1 MTDEFREELRAWLEA
16 NSTTRPP
23 DRGAISIMTELRDSP
38 EFIAEA
44 RRKQAEL
51 AAGGWGAIMWPKE
64 YGGREAGPLDV
75 MAFSEEVA
83 RYDLATGVFMIG
95 IGMIGPTIIA
105 HGTQEQKSRYL
116 PPMLRGEEIW
126 CQLWSE
132 PDAGSDLAGLRASA
146 DRDGDEFVLNGQKVW
161 TSGAHYC
168 DFGLGIFR
176 SDPELPKHKGISCF
190 IVPID
195 SPGVTIRPLKQMTGD
210 AHFNEVYFDDVRIPA
225 ANLVGDLNDG
235 WRVARTTLM
244 NERMSAGSSIAC
256 TEAFEVLA
264 TLAKTPRGDGGRA
277 ADDEVLRQALAKVY
291 TRGFLFDLTTA
302 RVRGALATGGV
313 PGAEASILKLA
324 ATLFFTELAVVGTNI
339 LGAAGSLAG
348 GDAPDDGRWTD
359 ALLGSFA
366 MHIGGG
372 TDEIQRNIIGETV
385 LGLPREP
392 AVDRDLPFKE
402 LLMSDRAGRRTVD

>member
-44 RRKQAEL
+44 RRKQGEL

-83 RYDLATGVFMIG
+83 GYDLATGVFMIG

-195 SPGVTIRPLKQMTGD
+195 SPGITIRPLK
-210 AHFNEVYFDDVRIPA
+210 
-225 ANLVGDLNDG
+225 
-235 WRVARTTLM
+235 
-244 NERMSAGSSIAC
+244 
-256 TEAFEVLA
+256 
-264 TLAKTPRGDGGRA
+264 
-277 ADDEVLRQALAKVY
+277 
-291 TRGFLFDLTTA
+291 
-302 RVRGALATGGV
+302 
-313 PGAEASILKLA
+313 
-324 ATLFFTELAVVGTNI
+324 
-339 LGAAGSLAG
+339 
-348 GDAPDDGRWTD
+348 
-359 ALLGSFA
+359 
-366 MHIGGG
+366 
-372 TDEIQRNIIGETV
+372 
-385 LGLPREP
+385 
-392 AVDRDLPFKE
+392 
-402 LLMSDRAGRRTVD
+402 